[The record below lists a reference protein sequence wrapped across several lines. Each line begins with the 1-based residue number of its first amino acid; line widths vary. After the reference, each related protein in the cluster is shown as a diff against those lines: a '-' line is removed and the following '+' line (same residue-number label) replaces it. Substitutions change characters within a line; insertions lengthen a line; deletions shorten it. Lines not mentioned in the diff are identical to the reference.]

1 MQMSLKRFRP
11 SGAMIVAC
19 VALVAALAGTAYA
32 AVTIKDTSQ
41 IKGRVVTGQDLVK
54 ASVGGEAV
62 REKSLRDVDAAT
74 LEGETAADQKVRWF
88 LLNEQGAIEEQSGG
102 FTVLD
107 GYVTNQNAYID
118 TGETLVGKGLTSTI
132 AIQNMVNV
140 DGADN
145 DAEPNFG
152 GEVSV
157 ARCQVPGVVEC
168 APANSK
174 TENALVVSP
183 RNSDGSATAANSRKR
198 VYVQVTE

>member
-1 MQMSLKRFRP
+1 MSLKRFRP

-32 AVTIKDTSQ
+32 AVAITDSSQ
-41 IKGRVVTGQDLVK
+41 IKGRVVTGKDLVK

-62 REKSLRDVDAAT
+62 REKSLRGVDADT
-74 LEGETAADQKVRWF
+74 LGGETAADQKVRWL
-88 LLNEQGAIEEQSGG
+88 LLNEAGQIEDQSGG
-102 FTVLD
+102 FTILD
-107 GYVTNQNAYID
+107 AYQTNQNVYID
-118 TGETLVGKGLTSTI
+118 SGETLVGKGLTASI
-132 AIQNMVNV
+132 AIQNGVNV
-140 DGADN
+140 DAADG
-145 DAEPNFG
+145 DAEPNFA

-157 ARCQVPGVVEC
+157 ARCQVPNIVEC

-183 RNSDGSATAANSRKR
+183 RNSDGSATAASARKR

>member
-1 MQMSLKRFRP
+1 MSLKRFRP

-32 AVTIKDTSQ
+32 ATTINDTSQ
-41 IKGRVVTGQDLVK
+41 IKGRVVTGKDLVK
-54 ASVGGEAV
+54 GSVGGEVV
-62 REKSLRDVDAAT
+62 RENSLRGLGT
-74 LEGETAADQKVRWF
+74 RWF

-102 FTVLD
+102 FAVLD

-118 TGETLVGKGLTSTI
+118 TGETLVGKGLTATI

-140 DGADN
+140 SGGP
-145 DAEPNFG
+145 EPDPGFA

-183 RNSDGSATAANSRKR
+183 RNSDGTATSAGNRKR
-198 VYVQVTE
+198 VYVTVTDVEATNPGE